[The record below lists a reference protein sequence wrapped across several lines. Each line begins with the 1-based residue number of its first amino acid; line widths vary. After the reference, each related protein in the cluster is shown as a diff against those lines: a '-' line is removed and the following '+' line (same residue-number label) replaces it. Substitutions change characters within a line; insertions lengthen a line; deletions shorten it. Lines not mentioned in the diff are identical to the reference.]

1 MDEKICFFIIWKRRK
16 ALEEREA
23 HLDAKCA
30 IIDTS
35 LCILSDLQYKLEPRK
50 GGRSVTER
58 REYCREPTF
67 AADYFRWYRH

>member
-1 MDEKICFFIIWKRRK
+1 MPNVQ
-16 ALEEREA
+16 L
-23 HLDAKCA
+23 
-30 IIDTS
+30 DTS

-58 REYCREPTF
+58 REYCRGPTF